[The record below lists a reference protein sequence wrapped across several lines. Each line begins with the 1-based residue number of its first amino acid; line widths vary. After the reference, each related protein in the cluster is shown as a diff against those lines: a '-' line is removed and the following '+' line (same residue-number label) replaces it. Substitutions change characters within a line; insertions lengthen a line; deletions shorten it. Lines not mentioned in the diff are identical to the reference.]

1 MFYLTILKTQY
12 FSKYKSCKNEKQPIL
27 YYCEKSDEFGINE
40 LKQFPNLYFD
50 NVDLNYTFVLTYK
63 DLFIEMNGK
72 YFFLVTENEDE
83 SWLIGYSLL
92 KKYQFVFNQDSRTVG
107 FYNPDIPIEK
117 ESDSDTDINSDD
129 ISTDEEGKNKDNEKV
144 KNDTNTEPGN
154 QGKNDNIKKT
164 GLSIEIVIL
173 IAVLSGV
180 VFLVIGIVVGK
191 FISKK
196 LKEKKRANELDEN
209 YDYNTPQET
218 IIN

>member
-1 MFYLTILKTQY
+1 M
-12 FSKYKSCKNEKQPIL
+12 
-27 YYCEKSDEFGINE
+27 
-40 LKQFPNLYFD
+40 
-50 NVDLNYTFVLTYK
+50 
-63 DLFIEMNGK
+63 
-72 YFFLVTENEDE
+72 ENEDK
-83 SWLIGYSLL
+83 SWSIGYSLL

-107 FYNPDIPIEK
+107 FYNPDITIEK
-117 ESDSDTDINSDD
+117 EIETDSGIYSDD
-129 ISTDEEGKNKDNEKV
+129 INTDEEQKNKDNEKV
-144 KNDTNTEPGN
+144 KNDTNKDPGN

-180 VFLVIGIVVGK
+180 VFLVIGIVVLK

-196 LKEKKRANELDEN
+196 LKEKKRAKELDEN

>member
-1 MFYLTILKTQY
+1 M
-12 FSKYKSCKNEKQPIL
+12 
-27 YYCEKSDEFGINE
+27 
-40 LKQFPNLYFD
+40 
-50 NVDLNYTFVLTYK
+50 
-63 DLFIEMNGK
+63 
-72 YFFLVTENEDE
+72 ENEDK
-83 SWLIGYSLL
+83 SWSIGYSLL

-107 FYNPDIPIEK
+107 FYNPDITIEK
-117 ESDSDTDINSDD
+117 EIETDSGIYSDD
-129 ISTDEEGKNKDNEKV
+129 INTDEEQKNKDNEKV
-144 KNDTNTEPGN
+144 KNDTNKDPGN

-180 VFLVIGIVVGK
+180 VFLVIGIIVLK

-196 LKEKKRANELDEN
+196 LKEKKRAKELDEN

>member
-1 MFYLTILKTQY
+1 M
-12 FSKYKSCKNEKQPIL
+12 
-27 YYCEKSDEFGINE
+27 
-40 LKQFPNLYFD
+40 
-50 NVDLNYTFVLTYK
+50 
-63 DLFIEMNGK
+63 
-72 YFFLVTENEDE
+72 ENEDE
-83 SWLIGYSLL
+83 SWSIGYSLL

-107 FYNPDIPIEK
+107 FYNPDITIEK
-117 ESDSDTDINSDD
+117 EIETDSGIYSDD
-129 ISTDEEGKNKDNEKV
+129 INTDEEQKNKDNEKV
-144 KNDTNTEPGN
+144 KNDTNKDPGN

-180 VFLVIGIVVGK
+180 VFLVIGIIVLK

-196 LKEKKRANELDEN
+196 LKEKKRAKELDEN

>member
-1 MFYLTILKTQY
+1 
-12 FSKYKSCKNEKQPIL
+12 
-27 YYCEKSDEFGINE
+27 
-40 LKQFPNLYFD
+40 
-50 NVDLNYTFVLTYK
+50 
-63 DLFIEMNGK
+63 MNGK

-83 SWLIGYSLL
+83 SWSIGYSLL

-117 ESDSDTDINSDD
+117 ESDSDTDVNSDGV
-129 ISTDEEGKNKDNEKV
+129 STDEEGKNKDNEKV
-144 KNDTNTEPGN
+144 KNDTNKDPGN

-180 VFLVIGIVVGK
+180 VFLVIGIVVLK

-196 LKEKKRANELDEN
+196 LKEKKRAKELDEN

>member
-1 MFYLTILKTQY
+1 M
-12 FSKYKSCKNEKQPIL
+12 
-27 YYCEKSDEFGINE
+27 
-40 LKQFPNLYFD
+40 
-50 NVDLNYTFVLTYK
+50 
-63 DLFIEMNGK
+63 
-72 YFFLVTENEDE
+72 ENEDE
-83 SWLIGYSLL
+83 SWSIGYSLL

-107 FYNPDIPIEK
+107 FYNPDITIEK
-117 ESDSDTDINSDD
+117 EIETDSGIYSDD
-129 ISTDEEGKNKDNEKV
+129 INTDEEQKNKDNEKV
-144 KNDTNTEPGN
+144 KNDTNKDPGN

>member
-1 MFYLTILKTQY
+1 
-12 FSKYKSCKNEKQPIL
+12 
-27 YYCEKSDEFGINE
+27 
-40 LKQFPNLYFD
+40 
-50 NVDLNYTFVLTYK
+50 
-63 DLFIEMNGK
+63 MNGK

-83 SWLIGYSLL
+83 SWSIGYSLL

-117 ESDSDTDINSDD
+117 EIETDSGIYSDD
-129 ISTDEEGKNKDNEKV
+129 INTDEEQKNKDNEKV

>member
-1 MFYLTILKTQY
+1 M
-12 FSKYKSCKNEKQPIL
+12 
-27 YYCEKSDEFGINE
+27 
-40 LKQFPNLYFD
+40 
-50 NVDLNYTFVLTYK
+50 
-63 DLFIEMNGK
+63 
-72 YFFLVTENEDE
+72 ENEDK
-83 SWLIGYSLL
+83 SWSIGYSLL

-107 FYNPDIPIEK
+107 FYNPDITIEK
-117 ESDSDTDINSDD
+117 EIETDSGIYSDD
-129 ISTDEEGKNKDNEKV
+129 INTDEEQKNKDNEKV
-144 KNDTNTEPGN
+144 KNDTNKEPGN

-180 VFLVIGIVVGK
+180 VFLVIGIVVLK

-196 LKEKKRANELDEN
+196 LKEKKRAKELDEN